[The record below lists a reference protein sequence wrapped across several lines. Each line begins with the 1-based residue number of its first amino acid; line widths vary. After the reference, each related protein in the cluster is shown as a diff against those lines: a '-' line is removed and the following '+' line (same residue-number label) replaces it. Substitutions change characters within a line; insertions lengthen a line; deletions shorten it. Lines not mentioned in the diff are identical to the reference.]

1 MRLGVL
7 GRIEL
12 ALLLAV
18 FWVQAG
24 RVMMIGLELLDF
36 VRLANLA
43 DRFIAGPLEVLTAL
57 SIQCYALIG
66 VFVLGLRAAWRER
79 CGLRFK
85 S

>member
-7 GRIEL
+7 GRIVL
-12 ALLLAV
+12 ALLLAG

-36 VRLANLA
+36 DGLANPV

-57 SIQCYALIG
+57 SVQCYALIG
-66 VFVLGLRAAWRER
+66 IFALGILAAWR
-79 CGLRFK
+79 K
-85 S
+85 T